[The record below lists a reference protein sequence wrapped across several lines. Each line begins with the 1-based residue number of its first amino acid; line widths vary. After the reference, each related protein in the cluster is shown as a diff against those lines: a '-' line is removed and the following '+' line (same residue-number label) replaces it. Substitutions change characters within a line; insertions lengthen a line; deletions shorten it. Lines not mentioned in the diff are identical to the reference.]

1 MEEIRDLTKQT
12 DLNNL
17 THRYKGNNDPITFI
31 GYKSLLGFS
40 KKIKG
45 GCKINTTKSRWRT
58 KSI

>member
-1 MEEIRDLTKQT
+1 MEEIPDLTKQT

-17 THRYKGNNDPITFI
+17 SHRYKGNNDPKTSI

-40 KKIKG
+40 KKIKK
-45 GCKINTTKSRWRT
+45 GCKANTTKSRWRR

>member
-17 THRYKGNNDPITFI
+17 THRYKGNNDPKTFI
-31 GYKSLLGFS
+31 SYKSLLGFS

-45 GCKINTTKSRWRT
+45 GCKINTTKSR
-58 KSI
+58 